1 MLKINSLAIKLFL
14 ALYLVSIY
22 VEYIYMW
29 VHMCIMSMNVQ
40 ACAYVLSCFTCYL
53 GLKMTAPLWLSPILM
68 FNKVY

>member
-29 VHMCIMSMNVQ
+29 VHMCIMSM
-40 ACAYVLSCFTCYL
+40 LLFR
-53 GLKMTAPLWLSPILM
+53 SPGRM
-68 FNKVY
+68 PCPNYEVVEFQPRTVDNSAH